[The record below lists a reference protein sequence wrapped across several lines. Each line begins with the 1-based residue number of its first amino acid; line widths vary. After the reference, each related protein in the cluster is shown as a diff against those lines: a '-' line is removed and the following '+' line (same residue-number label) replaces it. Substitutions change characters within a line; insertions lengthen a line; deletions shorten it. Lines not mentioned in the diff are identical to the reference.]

1 MTIWSIAMSEKKKG
15 MMARRL
21 VYFCISL
28 SSVVAV
34 WAMVVKTIVP
44 TIDLTDILTFVGA
57 VFGGELVLLLF
68 KWIFSKKKNETE
80 GDI

>member
-1 MTIWSIAMSEKKKG
+1 MSEKKKG

-34 WAMVVKTIVP
+34 WAMVVKTIAP
-44 TIDLTDILTFVGA
+44 TSDLSDILTFVGA
-57 VFGGELVLLLF
+57 TFGGELVLLML
-68 KWIFSKKKNETE
+68 KRVFSKKNETE